1 MKNANAIVI
10 KMTATAYAVDVVQM
24 EKGVIALNVVIDMVK
39 KLICKNCG
47 KTIEFVI
54 QKEYRNKKGYWRHK
68 GKLPRVICM
77 LKAEPKEDKT

>member
-1 MKNANAIVI
+1 
-10 KMTATAYAVDVVQM
+10 MTATAYAVDVVQM

-54 QKEYRNKKGYWRHK
+54 QKEYRNKKGYWRDSRISNSV
-68 GKLPRVICM
+68 RVKNHMIRG
-77 LKAEPKEDKT
+77 A